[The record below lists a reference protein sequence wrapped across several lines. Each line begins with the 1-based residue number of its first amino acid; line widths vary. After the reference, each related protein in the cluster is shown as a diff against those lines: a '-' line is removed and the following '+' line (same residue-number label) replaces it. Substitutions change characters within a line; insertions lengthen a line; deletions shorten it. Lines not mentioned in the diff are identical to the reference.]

1 MGGIESAL
9 AIEWRGEE
17 SGEPGEDGKALPT
30 ARRTEDGVGRLLGT
44 LACTETDR
52 SISAARG
59 DVNGL

>member
-1 MGGIESAL
+1 M